1 MPRANLMLP
10 GCPRLGVAATGRPS
24 RDLARESSS
33 PGLGTYA
40 AVRDF
45 ERFGQLPGGEFGP
58 MQNAD
63 GSFCVSTQKSRLDRV
78 SMVGQCQAS
87 DLIKLLNRCEEQLR
101 RVRVEV
107 AELKRTGS
115 RVTMSET
122 DLVELTRNL
131 EKVQTKLV
139 GRLHTGK

>member
-1 MPRANLMLP
+1 
-10 GCPRLGVAATGRPS
+10 
-24 RDLARESSS
+24 
-33 PGLGTYA
+33 
-40 AVRDF
+40 
-45 ERFGQLPGGEFGP
+45 
-58 MQNAD
+58 
-63 GSFCVSTQKSRLDRV
+63 
-78 SMVGQCQAS
+78 MVGQCQAS

>member
-1 MPRANLMLP
+1 
-10 GCPRLGVAATGRPS
+10 
-24 RDLARESSS
+24 
-33 PGLGTYA
+33 
-40 AVRDF
+40 
-45 ERFGQLPGGEFGP
+45 

-63 GSFCVSTQKSRLDRV
+63 GSFCLSTQKSRLDRV

>member
-1 MPRANLMLP
+1 
-10 GCPRLGVAATGRPS
+10 
-24 RDLARESSS
+24 
-33 PGLGTYA
+33 
-40 AVRDF
+40 
-45 ERFGQLPGGEFGP
+45 
-58 MQNAD
+58 MQNAG
-63 GSFCVSTQKSRLDRV
+63 GSFCVSTQKSRSDRV
-78 SMVGQCQAS
+78 SMLGQRQAS

-115 RVTMSET
+115 RMTMSET